1 MTPFLPPFHRGK
13 KGEKYRE
20 ELADLLEDEKWRD
33 TMAKEIKD
41 ARRVAREIND
51 PKKYNEAM
59 QEMLAY
65 FKCLEKHGLL
75 TNRNDGRITLVKS
88 KII

>member
-1 MTPFLPPFHRGK
+1 
-13 KGEKYRE
+13 
-20 ELADLLEDEKWRD
+20 
-33 TMAKEIKD
+33 MAKEIKD
-41 ARRVAREIND
+41 TRRVAREIND

-75 TNRNDGRITLVKS
+75 TKEMMEELHWLKVK
-88 KII
+88 